1 MNSLKIVI
9 GSLFCFIVSLLE
21 CAPRKHTL
29 LSRAPA
35 MQAARLNPL
44 ASNPEARQ
52 AGARLYASHC
62 AGCHGRDRQGIG
74 SAPALAD
81 AKIYNAPP
89 GTLFWILRRGAV
101 FIGMPDF
108 ADLPELQRWQIVT
121 FLKDDHTASATRSR

>member
-1 MNSLKIVI
+1 TTPIRTSGPGPSSLD
-9 GSLFCFIVSLLE
+9 SPLLE
-21 CAPRKHTL
+21 CPQGSHTL
-29 LSRAPA
+29 LPGPPPIHT
-35 MQAARLNPL
+35 ARLNPL

-101 FIGMPDF
+101 FTGMPDF

-121 FLKDDHTASATRSR
+121 FLKDDHTTSTTRSR

>member
-1 MNSLKIVI
+1 MNSLKIFS
-9 GSLFCFIVSLLE
+9 GASFCLVVSLLE
-21 CAPRKHTL
+21 CAPRRHTL
-29 LSRAPA
+29 LIRAPA
-35 MQAARLNPL
+35 MQTARLNPL

-101 FIGMPDF
+101 FTGMPDF

>member
-1 MNSLKIVI
+1 MNSLKIVV
-9 GSLFCFIVSLLE
+9 GALFCLVVSLLE

-29 LSRAPA
+29 LSRVPSV
-35 MQAARLNPL
+35 QAARLNPL
-44 ASNPEARQ
+44 DSNPEARQ
-52 AGARLYASHC
+52 AGARMYASHC

-101 FIGMPDF
+101 FTGMPDF

-121 FLKDDHTASATRSR
+121 FLKDDHTAPATRSR

>member
-1 MNSLKIVI
+1 WCVFV
-9 GSLFCFIVSLLE
+9 GRVVGW
-21 CAPRKHTL
+21 
-29 LSRAPA
+29 
-35 MQAARLNPL
+35 AARSHARLLGPAIL
-44 ASNPEARQ
+44 APGSVKPSTRKEEGRL

-101 FIGMPDF
+101 FTGMPDF

-121 FLKDDHTASATRSR
+121 FLKDDHTTSTTRSP